1 MQSVTQSRQRSKGR
15 RGAAAAR
22 RFSPASKM
30 DQLKEAFMMGLI
42 SKSEYVNMGG
52 VVPEEEKP
60 KDGQVKCPTCT
71 FLNPRGST
79 ECSMCGTALAAPL
92 SAPEPLPGPPPLSE
106 LPKPVPRIPPPPPP
120 PGAMPRGAPM
130 GGPPMG
136 GPPGAPPGG
145 ASTNRADK
153 EKIKE
158 LEWQTMELQQQLR
171 KSEENSSRIERE
183 LRSSKQKLAGVEKEL
198 RTVGTKDREI
208 AALSRKVAEIGE
220 HLRETQEASIE
231 HFIAAEC
238 ISGKDVHAL
247 WEPLRFPALK
257 LNETGRELGQR
268 GAIQFSRG
276 HAVELTGLN
285 RRGDLNGQRGVVVE
299 FSSGRYTVELPSGN
313 MSVHARNLI
322 DKADTSPMKGQ
333 KQALVKAITA
343 ELNAHRNTRMQ
354 MEKLQ
359 EELAYAKQDLDSA
372 QSEIR
377 ELKNSKSSGNAPPSP
392 PGIPAAVVRKMA
404 DLKKQLDQANQ
415 KIMLDGTQI
424 EKLRTELQAATATP
438 SLGGG
443 LMADLKKQLDQ
454 ANQKIMLDGAQ
465 IEKLR
470 TELQAAPG
478 LPRGRPPPPGPPGAI
493 ATPSLGGGLWSTSRP
508 KPKPVS
514 DSMITALAARCFDLG
529 LGVRQD
535 KDAAKALY
543 ALLERAELR
552 GMTQESADGAFLM
565 AEMLDFE
572 RNKDA
577 ASGQRATAVSLYA
590 TAAEAGHPSA
600 QNALGNCFEMGEG
613 VAQDFASAVEWYAKA
628 GDQGHPLALR
638 NLAKLH
644 EQGLGVPRDAAT
656 AQQLYAS
663 SILAL

>member
-1 MQSVTQSRQRSKGR
+1 
-15 RGAAAAR
+15 
-22 RFSPASKM
+22 M

-79 ECSMCGTALAAPL
+79 ECSICGTALAAPL

-415 KIMLDGTQI
+415 KIMLDG
-424 EKLRTELQAATATP
+424 
-438 SLGGG
+438 
-443 LMADLKKQLDQ
+443 
-454 ANQKIMLDGAQ
+454 AQ

-478 LPRGRPPPPGPPGAI
+478 LPRPRGIPPPPGPPPPGAPEAI